1 MKNYLLLLT
10 AMLLSL
16 VVSAQNQKI
25 KFPSQDP
32 MTISEVFRL
41 IEQQTNMTVAYNEK
55 SIDVGKMVTTD
66 VSGKPL
72 NEVLEHILK
81 GTGMTTKIKGNIIA
95 IVQED
100 KEHTYTGVVR
110 DNVAPIPGAVLMLAG
125 GNSTAEITDID
136 GKFSIKAKEGSI
148 LNVSILGY
156 KDAEIILGPK
166 VNGIDI
172 VLKSDTELLDEV
184 VVVGY
189 GVQKKVNLTGSVLS
203 LIHI

>member
-16 VVSAQNQKI
+16 VVSAQDQKI

-72 NEVLEHILK
+72 SEVLEHILK
-81 GTGMTTKIKGNIIA
+81 GTGTTTKIKGNTKM
-95 IVQED
+95 VDTQFE
-100 KEHTYTGVVR
+100 T
-110 DNVAPIPGAVLMLAG
+110 MF
-125 GNSTAEITDID
+125 
-136 GKFSIKAKEGSI
+136 FS
-148 LNVSILGY
+148 
-156 KDAEIILGPK
+156 
-166 VNGIDI
+166 
-172 VLKSDTELLDEV
+172 
-184 VVVGY
+184 
-189 GVQKKVNLTGSVLS
+189 
-203 LIHI
+203 

>member
-72 NEVLEHILK
+72 KNCDH
-81 GTGMTTKIKGNIIA
+81 TGA
-95 IVQED
+95 W
-100 KEHTYTGVVR
+100 
-110 DNVAPIPGAVLMLAG
+110 
-125 GNSTAEITDID
+125 
-136 GKFSIKAKEGSI
+136 
-148 LNVSILGY
+148 
-156 KDAEIILGPK
+156 
-166 VNGIDI
+166 
-172 VLKSDTELLDEV
+172 
-184 VVVGY
+184 
-189 GVQKKVNLTGSVLS
+189 KKVFVACCLF
-203 LIHI
+203 H